1 MTRTRWAHWCWRT
14 RYAAPAPPIS
24 WPSWWR
30 LPCRRPCASAYK
42 TSTMSCRR
50 WMFWTHRM
58 PPIWHCSH
66 APNWV
71 SHSQS
76 CTAGVWCNSRS
87 ASSSMPTHWYV
98 RAITPLACDFKRL
111 FFCSS
116 LRLGAAKL
124 RWAVRA
130 RRTIGRTRCQLARL
144 LQLRCVRISSQLGDV
159 RQNHTVRHRAW
170 QLRRRRSG
178 LVEFVLRRLGA
189 KRH

>member
-87 ASSSMPTHWYV
+87 ASSSMPTHWYE

-111 FFCSS
+111 FFLLFPSVRCCKTAMSCSS
-116 LRLGAAKL
+116 AKNY
-124 RWAVRA
+124 RPHPMSAGPTASTPVCSY
-130 RRTIGRTRCQLARL
+130 I
-144 LQLRCVRISSQLGDV
+144 VP
-159 RQNHTVRHRAW
+159 AW
-170 QLRRRRSG
+170 RRSP
-178 LVEFVLRRLGA
+178 
-189 KRH
+189 KSHSSP